1 MVHQQSAD
9 LVHPCIVLLLVSV
22 ELVVE
27 VVLCMLL
34 GESQVGGEVVDA
46 VGHSL
51 LLLMQRSLYTKEV
64 ALGDE

>member
-1 MVHQQSAD
+1 MD

-27 VVLCMLL
+27 VVLCMFLE
-34 GESQVGGEVVDA
+34 ESQVGGEVVNA

-51 LLLMQRSLYTKEV
+51 SLLMQLSLCTEEV
-64 ALGDE
+64 DLGDE